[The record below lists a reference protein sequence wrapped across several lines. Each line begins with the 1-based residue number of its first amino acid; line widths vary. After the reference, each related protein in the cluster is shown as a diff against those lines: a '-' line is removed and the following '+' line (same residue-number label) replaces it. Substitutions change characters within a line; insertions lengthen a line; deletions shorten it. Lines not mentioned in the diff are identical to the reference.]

1 MHTRLGRLRHG
12 GVAWPK
18 ALLWALSSLGVLAAA
33 VACSSS
39 PAVTPVPTTTPFPT
53 TAPLP
58 GAPELSLVV
67 GTTDH
72 GVGSNRV
79 VFGLIDRQGNQ
90 VQPSDEVPVRAL
102 YLPDGD
108 TAGEV
113 RAAAAAEFRPWPIG
127 RQGVF
132 ATTLEFDQVGY
143 WELQVDATAPNG
155 KSVTATA
162 YIQVRPETSTPS
174 IGDPA
179 PASVTP
185 TGDGV
190 DDLGTITS
198 SPQPDADLYRLSV
211 HEALDDG
218 RPLVLVFATPAF
230 CSTATCGPQV
240 AVLSELNDRWSAR
253 AYFIHVEVYE
263 NPHLIG
269 ESQALG
275 ELVEAVAEWGLPTE
289 PWTFIVDGKGLVRA
303 KFEGFVTL
311 EELEEGLA
319 DVLGS

>member
-1 MHTRLGRLRHG
+1 M
-12 GVAWPK
+12 V
-18 ALLWALSSLGVLAAA
+18 SLGVLAAA

-39 PAVTPVPTTTPFPT
+39 PAGTPVPTSTPFPT

-72 GVGSNRV
+72 GVGANRV
-79 VFGLIDRQGNQ
+79 VFGLIDRQGNPAR
-90 VQPSDEVPVRAL
+90 PSDEVTIRAL
-102 YLPDGD
+102 YLPDGED
-108 TAGEV
+108 AGEV
-113 RAAAAAEFRPWPIG
+113 RDTAAAEFRQWPIG

-132 ATTLEFDQVGY
+132 ATTLEFDQAGY
-143 WELQVDATAPNG
+143 WELQVDAAG
-155 KSVTATA
+155 SGGEAVTATA

-174 IGDPA
+174 IGDQA

-185 TGDGV
+185 TGDEV

-211 HEALDDG
+211 HEALG
-218 RPLVLVFATPAF
+218 AGKPLVVVFATPAF

-240 AVLSELNDRWSAR
+240 AVLSDLNDRWSAR
-253 AYFIHVEVYE
+253 ANFIHVEVYK

-269 ESQALG
+269 EGQALG

-289 PWTFIVDGKGLVRA
+289 PWTFIVDGAGIVRA
-303 KFEGFVTL
+303 KFEGFVTF
-311 EELEEGLA
+311 EELEEALE
-319 DVLGS
+319 DVPEG